1 MQKKY
6 LQMKRHLQIIV
17 LKRVLFKGKLL
28 FLHFIIFQHLHF
40 ISLTTRN
47 KQKLGW

>member
-1 MQKKY
+1 
-6 LQMKRHLQIIV
+6 MKRQLQIIL
-17 LKRVLFKGKLL
+17 LKRVLFQGKLL